1 MEPPN
6 NKNSETKKRS
16 CYERLRGQYKV
27 LVNLLHYI
35 AKSKESNKSFIL
47 TLRHLLLEF
56 EMDDGLARKCAN
68 SKDILIIKNFLGI
81 FAWFKNNQLES
92 ASDFSLNLIWHV
104 LKWIL
109 MICQA

>member
-81 FAWFKNNQLES
+81 FAWFTDEDSVIGDLADLES
-92 ASDFSLNLIWHV
+92 NRPL
-104 LKWIL
+104 
-109 MICQA
+109 